1 MTKNKIQT
9 LLIKHLLRYGQI
21 SLLLPDGMTLEIGV
35 TQEDDGGN
43 LVIQD
48 DYCWVIA
55 AHQDRSV
62 CLDPYNM
69 GLKFSDDEKVLVL
82 EDKFTDKDGIPV
94 RRLDVV

>member
-35 TQEDDGGN
+35 TQEDDDGN

-48 DYCWVIA
+48 EYCWVIA
-55 AHQDRSV
+55 SHQDRSA

-69 GLKFSDDEKVLVL
+69 GLKFSDTEKVLVL